1 MNIYVGNLS
10 REVNEDDLLEAF
22 KIYGQV
28 GSVKVIKDKY
38 TGESRG
44 FGFVEMPNNSE
55 ADSAIKGL
63 NGSKIKD
70 SLLKISEALPRSEK
84 RRKGRGGRGEGR
96 YR

>member
-10 REVNEDDLLEAF
+10 REVKEDDLLEAF
-22 KIYGQV
+22 KNYGQV
-28 GSVKVIKDKY
+28 DSVRVIKNKY

-63 NGSKIKD
+63 NSVKFKGNF
-70 SLLKISEALPRSEK
+70 LKISEARPRSEK
-84 RRKGRGGRGEGR
+84 RRKEHGGGGEGR